1 MEDIVYSVFFA
12 QMSMHKYV
20 YLQNTRFCFM
30 SKYVYFGDIN
40 VKHDCLLFRITLHTV
55 DKLYRYVSHLLSK
68 RLVSMLFNVRQ
79 LIIRW
84 PVLTLI
90 QRRYIEQVKVAL
102 PVVLKVM
109 HAAVSECVEEHGSA
123 AVDLFNAAHGIGN
136 TIQEMCK
143 SMVC

>member
-1 MEDIVYSVFFA
+1 MFHE
-12 QMSMHKYV
+12 
-20 YLQNTRFCFM
+20 
-30 SKYVYFGDIN
+30 YVYFGDTVENCLRHLNCLNCLN

-55 DKLYRYVSHLLSK
+55 DKLYRYVAHLLSK
-68 RLVSMLFNVRQ
+68 RLVSMLFNVCQ

-90 QRRYIEQVKVAL
+90 QRRHIEQVKVAL

-136 TIQEMCK
+136 AIQEMCK